1 MGRQKPVLEDNGGS
15 RKGGNVVVNVKIQ
28 VVGSKQGRGEKGE
41 EGAPASMPKSLA
53 LLLEA

>member
-53 LLLEA
+53 L